1 MEYNNKQ
8 TFLKLYDQLHK
19 KNLLV
24 GDLDYMEELF
34 GSMETFKLWKLEF
47 FNQYILEKLNNFDY
61 KNILRV
67 LSKICV
73 SLSELSLTINMILQE
88 FNKNPDKIL
97 ALPFND
103 RLNLLVL
110 IKSFEIRF
118 EKQNEP
124 FLKKLSNNESTINDE
139 KYLTTI
145 NKAKI
150 LKEKLIPNLLYGEE
164 FFYCKTKVPFGETNS
179 ISLKY
184 KKSIV
189 LMDEKFKNIDTWK
202 LFVYNKMPPVH
213 IENNGV
219 YLSDLNFNLN
229 AKDKTNMN
237 EEYNIKHFLYLLEN
251 NLEDDQNLDLEDLFR
266 KEQENFSNSIKKIE
280 NYQSFVVEFSI
291 HMNIIQVPYKMSHIC
306 PNTKILIDIV
316 LPNQN
321 IGLLFYETIQNIG
334 VLANGEVQFSVPDNV
349 LLMKMKLL
357 EQKGGWK
364 IFLINYENWVIK
376 FDTNEKKKGFM
387 KKLVSYEKDSNDE
400 SITNDLLGI

>member
-8 TFLKLYDQLHK
+8 TFLKLYENLYK

-34 GSMETFKLWKLEF
+34 ESIESFKLWKPEF
-47 FNQYILEKLNNFDY
+47 FNQYILEKLNNYDY
-61 KNILRV
+61 KNILRI

-73 SLSELSLTINMILQE
+73 SLPELSLTINIILQE

-97 ALPFND
+97 GLSFND

-118 EKQNEP
+118 EKRNEP
-124 FLKKLSNNESTINDE
+124 FLKKLSTNESTINDE
-139 KYLTTI
+139 NYLTTI
-145 NKAKI
+145 NEIKI
-150 LKEKLIPNLLYGEE
+150 LKEKLVPTLLYGEE
-164 FFYCKTKVPFGETNS
+164 FFYCKTKVSFGETNS

-189 LMDEKFKNIDTWK
+189 LMEEKFKNIDTWK
-202 LFVYNKMPPVH
+202 LFVYNKMPPVN

-229 AKDKTNMN
+229 AINKTNMN
-237 EEYNIKHFLYLLEN
+237 ELYNVKHFLYLLEN

-266 KEQENFSNSIKKIE
+266 KEQENFSNLKKKIDF
-280 NYQSFVVEFSI
+280 YQSFVVEFSI
-291 HMNIIQVPYKMSHIC
+291 HMNILQVPYKMSHIC
-306 PNTKILIDIV
+306 PNTKILIDLV
-316 LPNQN
+316 LSNQN
-321 IGLLFYETIQNIG
+321 IGLLFYENIQNIE
-334 VLANGEVQFSVPDNV
+334 VLVNGEVQFSVPDNV
-349 LLMKMKLL
+349 LLMKMKVL
-357 EQKGGWK
+357 EEKGGWK
-364 IFLINYENWVIK
+364 IFLINYENWVVK

-387 KKLVSYEKDSNDE
+387 KKLASLEKDSNDE
-400 SITNDLLGI
+400 SIVNDLLGI